1 MAITLIC
8 GFCSLR
14 YRPVPISVPLVPRP
28 ATKWVIS
35 GQSRQISGPVPS

>member
-1 MAITLIC
+1 MAMTLMS

-14 YRPVPISVPLVPRP
+14 KRPVPISVPLVPSP

-35 GQSRQISGPVPS
+35 GQSCQISGPVPS

>member
-1 MAITLIC
+1 MAITLIA
-8 GFCSLR
+8 GFCSFR
-14 YRPVPISVPLVPRP
+14 NGPVPISVPLVPSP